1 MQTSLMKRDEKQTA
15 TPGGIAVSE
24 DMLQPVAV
32 ANNPNRQPFNGEAL
46 LTKVNDNWFKLAI
59 FWQQF
64 DFIALFFQAL
74 NGNFVINTCDNDLTV
89 TYILS
94 FMHCQ
99 QVTIHNADIF
109 IDIPPTRSRKSAFGL
124 NKEGS
129 T

>member
-1 MQTSLMKRDEKQTA
+1 MLGLHNREAFLAVERREIEITRRNHLNHRHALPVYRD
-15 TPGGIAVSE
+15 PI
-24 DMLQPVAV
+24 VAV

-94 FMHCQ
+94 LLHCH
-99 QVTIHNADIF
+99 QV
-109 IDIPPTRSRKSAFGL
+109 IPVAS
-124 NKEGS
+124 EGVLL
-129 T
+129 

>member
-1 MQTSLMKRDEKQTA
+1 
-15 TPGGIAVSE
+15 
-24 DMLQPVAV
+24 MLQPVAV

-109 IDIPPTRSRKSAFGL
+109 HRHPADAQQEISIRL
-124 NKEGS
+124 E
-129 T
+129 